1 MNASAV
7 ELSIVPDTGR
17 VEHCATTRMP
27 TEHGTFTA
35 HAYRDQ
41 LTGAEHVA
49 LVSPGGLH
57 GTRLAVPVVRMHSEC
72 LTGDVFGSLRCDC
85 GPQLHLSMEQ
95 VARRGGAVIYLRGHE
110 GRGVGLAA
118 KLQAY
123 ALQDEGVDTVDAQLE
138 LGLPVDAREYG
149 AAVAM
154 LADLGIDRIALL
166 TNNPVKVEALCAA
179 GINIDRVESVE
190 IEPNPDNEFYLKT
203 KRDRMHHRIL
213 LDQDG
218 AADRMLHPDDHPR
231 ATERLTS
238 LEA

>member
-1 MNASAV
+1 MTAPL
-7 ELSIVPDTGR
+7 ELSIVTDPDR

-35 HAYRDQ
+35 HVYRDL

-49 LVSPGGLH
+49 LVSPGGLE
-57 GTRLAVPVVRMHSEC
+57 GTRLSTPLVRMHSEC

-85 GPQLHLSMEQ
+85 GPQLQRSMQE
-95 VARRGGAVIYLRGHE
+95 VAERGGAVIYLRGHE

-123 ALQDEGVDTVDAQLE
+123 ALQDQGVDTVDAQLE

-166 TNNPVKVEALCAA
+166 TNNPAKVEALRAA
-179 GINIDRVESVE
+179 GIVIDQVESVE
-190 IEPNPDNEFYLKT
+190 IPPNPDNEFYLQT
-203 KRDRMHHRIL
+203 KRDRMRHRIL
-213 LDQDG
+213 LDQ
-218 AADRMLHPDDHPR
+218 M
-231 ATERLTS
+231 
-238 LEA
+238 EA